1 MSKAKDE
8 YSKQVA
14 MISFTSHY
22 STGPIVNYVTELEK
36 KAEMFDEM
44 VGALNELTSIIKI
57 HSEATK
63 NTFAWAE
70 VDCAKEILDRAKKN
84 PTEANK

>member
-1 MSKAKDE
+1 MSKAKDNYYE
-8 YSKQVA
+8 LKGYLDRY
-14 MISFTSHY
+14 MG
-22 STGPIVNYVTELEK
+22 GPVNDVFNYVTELEK

-70 VDCAKEILDRAKKN
+70 VDHAKVILERAKKLQ
-84 PTEANK
+84 EAEEC

>member
-1 MSKAKDE
+1 MSKAKDRYYDE
-8 YSKQVA
+8 FRDLRIDDS
-14 MISFTSHY
+14 S
-22 STGPIVNYVTELEK
+22 VNSDYITELEK

-70 VDCAKEILDRAKKN
+70 ADCAKEILDRAKKIQQ
-84 PTEANK
+84 EANK

>member
-1 MSKAKDE
+1 MSKEKDNYYE
-8 YSKQVA
+8 LKGYLDRY
-14 MISFTSHY
+14 TR
-22 STGPIVNYVTELEK
+22 GPVNDVSNYGTELEK

-70 VDCAKEILDRAKKN
+70 VDCAKETLDRAKKIQQ
-84 PTEANK
+84 EANK

>member
-1 MSKAKDE
+1 MSKAKDRYYDE
-8 YSKQVA
+8 FRDLRIDDS
-14 MISFTSHY
+14 S
-22 STGPIVNYVTELEK
+22 VNSDYITELEK

-70 VDCAKEILDRAKKN
+70 VNCAKEILDRAKKN
-84 PTEANK
+84 PTEAEE